1 MWVGSDCISPS
12 KRGLTQVKAGS
23 RFLPNCPPGCSW
35 VGQGRAAGPLSQKL
49 GEPPRDTPGARLGAW
64 GQFTPHWKPLGAP
77 LLEFLCCLLVMEMW
91 MTMGKISI
99 LCRVWTLCS
108 WTSRRAWVFWR
119 GQGRESGSQPGQVV
133 EPTHSPEGTRRA
145 AVCSRGALRG
155 VCWGPWRLAASIL
168 ISRSALPASCYHPP
182 VEMQSP
188 SPQHSCQP
196 RPLPC
201 L

>member
-1 MWVGSDCISPS
+1 MALLKLKQVLGFCPTVLQAAPGWG
-12 KRGLTQVKAGS
+12 RGGQQDLCPRSWG
-23 RFLPNCPPGCSW
+23 NCPVTLQERGS
-35 VGQGRAAGPLSQKL
+35 
-49 GEPPRDTPGARLGAW
+49 EPGASSHPTGSPW
-64 GQFTPHWKPLGAP
+64 GHPYLSFFAA
-77 LLEFLCCLLVMEMW
+77 FSVMEMW